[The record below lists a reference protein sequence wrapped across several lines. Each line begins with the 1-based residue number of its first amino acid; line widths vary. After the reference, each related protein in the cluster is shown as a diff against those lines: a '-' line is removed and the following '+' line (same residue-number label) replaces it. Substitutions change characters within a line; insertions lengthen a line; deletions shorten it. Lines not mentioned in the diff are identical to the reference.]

1 MPGARIPLSADEIAS
16 ILAYYAAGMSSAEV
30 ARKTGRCP
38 ATVHLHV
45 SKAGMSRPPQ
55 GLAHRT
61 PELVRRFAEL
71 RGEGRTL
78 AGAARIVNNEAGT
91 TYDSNTFRDAM
102 WKMGL
107 SPEPSQAA
115 PARSAKTEVIFHDLV
130 IRVVPSTEYEHVGES
145 AFAPVSLSAGVRV
158 LEVAA

>member
-1 MPGARIPLSADEIAS
+1 MPGARIPLSADEIAA
-16 ILAYYAAGMSSAEV
+16 ILAYYSAGMSSAEV

-71 RGEGRTL
+71 RGEGYTL
-78 AGAARIVNNEAGT
+78 ARAARIVNSEAGT
-91 TYDSNTFRDAM
+91 SYDASTYRDAM
-102 WKMGL
+102 MKMGL
-107 SPEPSQAA
+107 TADEPRAA
-115 PARSAKTEVIFHDLV
+115 PARSPKTEVIFHDLA